1 MSNSI
6 RRVFL
11 YGEFQTIVPQFT
23 EELWSMV
30 NKQLKEVKG
39 LVAKT
44 WLLGI
49 GTHTIGGFYEFDSE
63 ENAREFAT
71 GLYAQQAKNA
81 NASLTVKIFDGD
93 TVEEASREMG
103 SPFYK

>member
-63 ENAREFAT
+63 ENARNLPLDCT
-71 GLYAQQAKNA
+71 RNKRKMQMP
-81 NASLTVKIFDGD
+81 V
-93 TVEEASREMG
+93 
-103 SPFYK
+103 